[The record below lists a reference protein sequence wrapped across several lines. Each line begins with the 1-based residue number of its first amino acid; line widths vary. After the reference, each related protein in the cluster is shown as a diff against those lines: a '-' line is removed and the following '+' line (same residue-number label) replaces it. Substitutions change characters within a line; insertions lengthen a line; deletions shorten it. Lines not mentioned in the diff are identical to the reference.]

1 MPRLLALASHLPEK
15 VLSNQEL
22 ADRFPPWTAEKIYT
36 KTGITERRVAS
47 QYETAADLAESA
59 AQKLLAQPGVNPLQI
74 DMLLFVTQTPDQ
86 ALPTSACNIH
96 HKLGLPRSCGA
107 LDLNQGCSGYI
118 YGLAV
123 ANGLIVSGTARQVLL
138 LTGDTYTKLI
148 DPYDRSVA
156 TLFGD
161 GASAT
166 LVGPDQPESQPGIG
180 LCRFGIDGEGGKLL
194 HCDYSGWRVPV
205 VDQKPLRMDGAGI
218 LAFTL
223 GVLPKALTNYLC
235 ETNATLSDFDSVVF
249 HQANQFILE
258 RLYSK
263 TGISSKGVI
272 AMRYSGNTVSSS
284 IPIALETL
292 LPLNSE
298 NFQRKILLA
307 GFGVGL
313 SWSFATILI

>member
-22 ADRFPPWTAEKIYT
+22 ADRFPPWTAEKIYI

-47 QYETAADLAESA
+47 KVETASDLAASA
-59 AQKLLAQPGVNPLQI
+59 ARKLLAQPGVNPDQI

-86 ALPTSACNIH
+86 ALPTTACSIH
-96 HKLGLPRSCGA
+96 YKLGLPRTCGA

-123 ANGLIVSGTARQVLL
+123 ANGLIASGACRQVLL

-156 TLFGD
+156 TIFGD
-161 GASAT
+161 GATAT
-166 LVGPDQPESQPGIG
+166 LVGQDEYGCNPGIG
-180 LCRFGIDGEGGKLL
+180 LCRFGTDGEGGNLL
-194 HCDYSGWRVPV
+194 HCDYSGWRVPIAE
-205 VDQKPLRMDGAGI
+205 QKFLRMDGSGI

-223 GVLPKALTNYLC
+223 GVLPQALTNYLA
-235 ETNATLSDFDSVVF
+235 ETNSTLDDFDFVVF
-249 HQANQFILE
+249 HQANQFILD

-263 TGISSKGVI
+263 MNIGAKGVVS
-272 AMRYSGNTVSSS
+272 MRHSGNTVSSS

-292 LPLNSE
+292 LPINY
-298 NFQRKILLA
+298 NVAPRQILLA

-313 SWSFATILI
+313 SWGFTTILF